1 MTRAQY
7 DAIHLIAEEHGRI
20 KAHDLNIRLSTMKA
34 MAERRWIAI
43 DAFGFAVV
51 TDAGWNA
58 VSEI

>member
-7 DAIHLIAEEHGRI
+7 DAIQLIAEEHRRI
-20 KAHDLNIRLSTMKA
+20 KAREINVRNATMKA
-34 MAERRWIAI
+34 MAKRGWIAI
-43 DAFGFAVV
+43 DDCGFAVV